1 MALKT
6 QVEGLNE
13 FLTAVYGT
21 QTRLSL
27 LLADLGFNPQQV
39 RRLHNEHLEHIV
51 ASFVKIIRDR
61 MLAYVGGERMYLV
74 LSRRFA
80 LDGNP
85 PDTLQSLGF
94 LLGVSRERVRQIE
107 QKTLRRCQAKPQR
120 LLWESGLQHIASTLV
135 GEPQGRVAPLPLT
148 RHQDRR
154 RASEEEMT
162 RKQTTLSEPMD
173 QPGLDNLAEVIASI
187 LQATGG
193 GLSYNILAHILA
205 GSKGPITI
213 ALVAHYNLWQQ
224 YGSFKPTRQKE
235 ILRAIQVAHYTG
247 RSNAVETQANNVDA
261 INESAAD
268 LTSSVV
274 AEMVAS
280 ILQATGRG
288 LTCSI
293 LAHILTGSK
302 GPVVNALVTHYELPQ
317 YGALRN
323 VGYEAIKQEIRAI
336 CATDSRIEM
345 RKESVILKGA

>member
-173 QPGLDNLAEVIASI
+173 QPGLDD
-187 LQATGG
+187 
-193 GLSYNILAHILA
+193 
-205 GSKGPITI
+205 
-213 ALVAHYNLWQQ
+213 
-224 YGSFKPTRQKE
+224 
-235 ILRAIQVAHYTG
+235 VAHYTG

>member
-1 MALKT
+1 
-6 QVEGLNE
+6 
-13 FLTAVYGT
+13 
-21 QTRLSL
+21 
-27 LLADLGFNPQQV
+27 
-39 RRLHNEHLEHIV
+39 
-51 ASFVKIIRDR
+51 
-61 MLAYVGGERMYLV
+61 LAYVGGERMYLV

-173 QPGLDNLAEVIASI
+173 QPGLDD
-187 LQATGG
+187 
-193 GLSYNILAHILA
+193 
-205 GSKGPITI
+205 
-213 ALVAHYNLWQQ
+213 
-224 YGSFKPTRQKE
+224 
-235 ILRAIQVAHYTG
+235 VAHYTG